1 MASQPND
8 QLMANLSDQL
18 FNLQK
23 ELDTMKKDM
32 TANNDAFFNC
42 AMALIIFL
50 MQCGFAFLEAGAV
63 RSKNCTN
70 IIIKNVLDSLLGV
83 IAYATVGWAL
93 AYGTNPLPMLEPYF
107 GFSQFGMAGTTD
119 FSKFLFQF
127 VFCATAST
135 IISGAVAE
143 RAEFAC
149 FLTYSLAIT
158 AFVYP
163 VLTHWGWTKQG
174 WMASGFAVDETHRV
188 TYVDFAGSG
197 MVHVCGGTISLIAA
211 ILIGPRI
218 GRFPERTVIV
228 PVGSP
233 RRKQKEPKSVEIK
246 GHSVPFASLGGF
258 ILMFGFLAFNG
269 GSTSEISSPGIGQTV
284 AKAMVNTIL
293 CGAFAALS
301 YLFVHFVRKGKWT
314 VLLTINA
321 CLTGTNIA
329 SNRPKSFAS
338 LGGFILMFG
347 FLAFNGGS
355 TSEISSPGIGQTV
368 AKAMVNTILCG
379 AFAALSYLFV
389 HFVRKGKWTVLLT
402 INACLTGMVA
412 ACAGC
417 NQMHAWTCVIT
428 GSVAGM
434 VYLLLAELALALRV
448 DDPLDAFAVHFGG
461 GLWGLISACLVTT
474 EQGILYAFI
483 GDVKLNLALWQLLW
497 QLVCVLAI
505 ILWCTL
511 TMAPA
516 FLLLKAFG
524 KMRVPRE
531 VEIRGLDIYKHGEA
545 AYPSTA
551 YGHGWDE
558 AAVRPNVKEELRQMS
573 EYADMPIERMNGSRT
588 FTLRQNPQN
597 YEHPEHWERAR
608 DPNIYRRLNAV
619 GPATN

>member
-1 MASQPND
+1 MVSQND
-8 QLMANLSDQL
+8 HLMANLSDQL
-18 FNLQK
+18 TNLQK
-23 ELDTMKKDM
+23 ELDTLKKDM

-70 IIIKNVLDSLLGV
+70 IIIKNVLDSLLGI
-83 IAYATVGWAL
+83 IAYAAVGWAL
-93 AYGTNPLPMLEPYF
+93 AFGSNPLPVLEPYF
-107 GFSQFGMAGTTD
+107 GFSQFGMVGTTE
-119 FSKFLFQF
+119 FSKFFFQF

-149 FLTYSLAIT
+149 FITYSLAIT

-174 WMASGFAVDETHRV
+174 WMAASGFVVDDAHQV

-211 ILIGPRI
+211 VLMGPRI
-218 GRFPERTVIV
+218 GRFPERTVSV
-228 PVGSP
+228 PVGGP

-301 YLFVHFVRKGKWT
+301 YLFVHF
-314 VLLTINA
+314 I
-321 CLTGTNIA
+321 
-329 SNRPKSFAS
+329 
-338 LGGFILMFG
+338 
-347 FLAFNGGS
+347 
-355 TSEISSPGIGQTV
+355 
-368 AKAMVNTILCG
+368 
-379 AFAALSYLFV
+379 
-389 HFVRKGKWTVLLT
+389 RKGKWTVLLT

-417 NQMHAWTCVIT
+417 NQMPAWTCVVT

-434 VYLLLAELALALRV
+434 VYLLMAELVLALRV

-461 GLWGLISACLVTT
+461 GLWGLVSACLVT

-483 GDVKLNLALWQLLW
+483 GDVKMNVALWQLLW
-497 QLVCVLAI
+497 QMVCAVAI

-511 TMAPA
+511 TMTPA

-558 AAVRPNVKEELRQMS
+558 AAVKPNVKEELRKIS
-573 EYADMPIERMNGSRT
+573 EYADVPIEPMYGSQA
-588 FTLRQNPQN
+588 FTLRQNPQH

-608 DPNIYRRLNAV
+608 EPNIYKRFYNTKANSV
-619 GPATN
+619 GPMEGH